1 MFLLMPRKSI
11 CVMFNALKKPFRA
24 MSCWGDSW
32 RRVLP
37 WQLLNHL
44 SGSCL
49 WVLLRFRASRSSWT
63 CPPVLRHIC
72 GPCRPGRGREQTQPF
87 GDPRCDRN
95 KSSVS
100 SSPKRTSEW
109 QRERDA
115 GLFLCD
121 LLTVMH
127 VCMNPSRSALYVT
140 QCTMSGH
147 MYSTLLI
154 QCGEVLTTA
163 RC

>member
-87 GDPRCDRN
+87 GDP
-95 KSSVS
+95 
-100 SSPKRTSEW
+100 PMW
-109 QRERDA
+109 QKQVKCVFLAQTHLWVAEREREMPGYFYA
-115 GLFLCD
+115 ICWQS
-121 LLTVMH
+121 
-127 VCMNPSRSALYVT
+127 CMYAWIRPAALYTWHNVPCRVT
-140 QCTMSGH
+140 CTVLSW
-147 MYSTLLI
+147 YSVEK
-154 QCGEVLTTA
+154 C
-163 RC
+163 